1 MAHKRA
7 IIADVFKPENG
18 SLNDFIELCKQA
30 EKTKR
35 LNATPIR
42 PHRQAVASPKTMVT
56 TKKEIIFVHMTATQK
71 KKFQEEIETQ

>member
-18 SLNDFIELCKQA
+18 SLNNFIELCEQA
-30 EKTKR
+30 EKRKP
-35 LNATPIR
+35 LNATQICH
-42 PHRQAVASPKTMVT
+42 HRQAVASAKTMVT
-56 TKKEIIFVHMTATQK
+56 TKTEIRFVHMTTTQK